1 MWLLLP
7 VLVIVVL
14 AVVGGVVVSGIYAV
28 VLLPIAAV
36 ALLIGLIAIWRR
48 AKDPEFRRH
57 LDEKDSRPL
66 GGTGGVTENRS
77 TAPSTPDQLT
87 DARRSA
93 Q

>member
-7 VLVIVVL
+7 VVVIVVL
-14 AVVGGVVVSGIYAV
+14 AVVGAIVVSGIYAA
-28 VLLPIAAV
+28 VLIPIAAV

-48 AKDPEFRRH
+48 AQDPEFRRH
-57 LDEKDSRPL
+57 LDEKERRPL
-66 GGTGGVTENRS
+66 GGTGGVTDGGS
-77 TAPSTPDQLT
+77 AAPSTPDQLA

>member
-7 VLVIVVL
+7 VVVIVVL
-14 AVVGGVVVSGIYAV
+14 AIVGAIVVSGIFAA

-36 ALLIGLIAIWRR
+36 ALFIGLIAIWRR

-57 LDEKDSRPL
+57 LDEKERRPL
-66 GGTGGVTENRS
+66 GGTGGVTEGGSS
-77 TAPSTPDQLT
+77 TPSTPDQLA